1 MEKSEKR
8 VSELEDK
15 STGIIQYLKEKEES
29 WGEGGA
35 GNTLR
40 TQWSSITS
48 SNIRASSILKGEGD
62 GVKKT

>member
-40 TQWSSITS
+40 TQ
-48 SNIRASSILKGEGD
+48 
-62 GVKKT
+62 